1 MVNNKF
7 ATSWKSSVQPRKQR
21 KYTYNLPLHLK
32 QKQMHVHLSA
42 DLRKKYGY
50 RNILVRKGDKVK
62 ILKGQFAKKEG
73 KVDTVTLNKGKVY
86 VVGVEIIKKDGTK
99 LPCPLLPSN
108 LMITELDLSDRKR
121 KDKLELKS
129 KGAEKKVDAKEV
141 KKTVEKKA
149 PVKEEVKPS
158 TNDDQNNED
167 KK

>member
-7 ATSWKSSVQPRKQR
+7 TTSWKSSVQPRKQR

-73 KVDTVTLNKGKVY
+73 KIETVNLNRGKVF
-86 VVGVEIIKKDGTK
+86 VIGIEIIKKDGTK
-99 LPCPLLPSN
+99 LPYPLLPSN

-121 KDKLELKS
+121 KDKLELKNKNPVKKETS
-129 KGAEKKVDAKEV
+129 KTVSKSEPVNEEV
-141 KKTVEKKA
+141 KK
-149 PVKEEVKPS
+149 S
-158 TNDDQNNED
+158 TTDNQNNED